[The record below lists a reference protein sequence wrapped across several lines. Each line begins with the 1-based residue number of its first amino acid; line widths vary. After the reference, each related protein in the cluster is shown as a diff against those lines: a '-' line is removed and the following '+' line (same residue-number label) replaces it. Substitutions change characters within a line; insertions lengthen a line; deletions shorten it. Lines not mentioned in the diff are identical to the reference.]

1 MSLQKNIFITA
12 TAITCINQM
21 PVVLHLIH
29 SIFIFIIHFIP
40 YILYQDPHEDETM
53 PAWPPLIL
61 DQSNNLLVKM
71 AMMNDCSVN
80 QYSCDVYTPSKM
92 QT

>member
-1 MSLQKNIFITA
+1 
-12 TAITCINQM
+12 M

-61 DQSNNLLVKM
+61 DQSNNLLVI
-71 AMMNDCSVN
+71 MMIVKLINVVVMYVS
-80 QYSCDVYTPSKM
+80 PSKV

>member
-1 MSLQKNIFITA
+1 
-12 TAITCINQM
+12 M

-29 SIFIFIIHFIP
+29 CIFIFIIHFIP
-40 YILYQDPHEDETM
+40 HILYQDPHEDETM

-71 AMMNDCSVN
+71 AMMIVELINAVVM
-80 QYSCDVYTPSKM
+80 YVPPSKM
-92 QT
+92 QA